1 MDILE
6 QNNTS
11 SSNSDFCK
19 ENVNLTVE
27 LYKSEC
33 LAVTTSIAKL
43 TKEIEAYADILMPI
57 NAVLIFENII
67 ARFPLRFKT

>member
-1 MDILE
+1 LDILE

-33 LAVTTSIAKL
+33 LAVTSSIAKL
-43 TKEIEAYADILMPI
+43 TKEIEAYADIH
-57 NAVLIFENII
+57 AVLIFENII